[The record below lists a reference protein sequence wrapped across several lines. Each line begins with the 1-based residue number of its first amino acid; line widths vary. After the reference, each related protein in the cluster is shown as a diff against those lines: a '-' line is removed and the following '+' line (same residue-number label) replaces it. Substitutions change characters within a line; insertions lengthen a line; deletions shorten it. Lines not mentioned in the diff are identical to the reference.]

1 MISRNAAAAI
11 CLDKRGA
18 FPIVIM
24 ESNDDAMS
32 QGNPMKKK
40 ADPYFS
46 TSLEKGLNILNLFN
60 PSRPSVGLTEISRLV
75 GLNKTSAFRYA
86 NTLIRLGYL
95 KKDPRT
101 KLLSLS
107 TQVLLLCNQTLM
119 SFDLRKVVASVLDE
133 IHDTHHMTVDSAVLQ
148 GNKLVKLY
156 SRHAKDTLAFTLPLV
171 CEALNCSA
179 LGKAILSRLPDEEM
193 LDFVRH
199 LPLVAKTDKSIVDRE
214 TLVADLRKAR
224 ARGFSVNNE
233 EYVRGL
239 FALGAPLMN
248 LEKERPIGAISF
260 DFASSEHSLKAVER
274 DFSKLIVDVAAQI
287 SRSMPIV

>member
-1 MISRNAAAAI
+1 
-11 CLDKRGA
+11 
-18 FPIVIM
+18 
-24 ESNDDAMS
+24 
-32 QGNPMKKK
+32 
-40 ADPYFS
+40 
-46 TSLEKGLNILNLFN
+46 
-60 PSRPSVGLTEISRLV
+60 
-75 GLNKTSAFRYA
+75 
-86 NTLIRLGYL
+86 
-95 KKDPRT
+95 
-101 KLLSLS
+101 
-107 TQVLLLCNQTLM
+107 
-119 SFDLRKVVASVLDE
+119 
-133 IHDTHHMTVDSAVLQ
+133 
-148 GNKLVKLY
+148 
-156 SRHAKDTLAFTLPLV
+156 
-171 CEALNCSA
+171 
-179 LGKAILSRLPDEEM
+179 M